1 MVCKFIGHLLYCCSG
16 KKKVSM
22 MRAMIAGA
30 FPLCNCFA
38 WSRDSSH
45 EISTIV
51 SPYTNLPLSYT
62 SSPLSSFGLCITYF
76 FLLLCPKYFLERRFR
91 EAVRDPVLGK
101 RGAGL

>member
-30 FPLCNCFA
+30 FPLCNYFA

-62 SSPLSSFGLCITYF
+62 SSPLPLVFIWLVYYLL
-76 FLLLCPKYFLERRFR
+76 FLV
-91 EAVRDPVLGK
+91 AVPQVLSGT
-101 RGAGL
+101 RV